1 MSWATQLRNMHAQC
15 GERIRG
21 KVQTVHGIPMNPYHN
36 LHGKSWKT
44 PKNYPKTQVERTKA
58 NLNRSEG

>member
-1 MSWATQLRNMHAQC
+1 MHAQC